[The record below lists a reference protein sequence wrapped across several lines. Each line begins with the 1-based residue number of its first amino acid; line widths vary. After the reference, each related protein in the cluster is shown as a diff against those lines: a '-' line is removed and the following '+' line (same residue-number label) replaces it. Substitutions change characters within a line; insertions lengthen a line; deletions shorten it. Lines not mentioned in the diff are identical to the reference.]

1 MSSSYR
7 VSTEWI
13 GKRNGFVKAEPVA
26 TPLSFSAPPQF
37 GGTEGQ
43 WTPEHL
49 LLASVASCY
58 VATFTA
64 IAEINHFQFEGLKV
78 TCEAELI
85 KVAGGM
91 RFATITIRPRL
102 TLADE
107 TKRDQAQLLLEKSK
121 KACIISRSL
130 AAEVA
135 MEAEIDSQEQPTI
148 PQLVF

>member
-1 MSSSYR
+1 MSSPYR
-7 VSTEWI
+7 VSTEWT
-13 GKRNGFVKAEPVA
+13 GKRNGFVKAEPVDR
-26 TPLSFSAPPQF
+26 PLSFSAPPEF
-37 GGTEGQ
+37 GGTAGQ

-49 LLASVASCY
+49 LLASVVSCY

-64 IAEINHFQFEGLKV
+64 IAEINRFKFEGLKV

-91 RFATITIRPRL
+91 RFGTITVRPRL
-102 TLADE
+102 TLADDTQRE
-107 TKRDQAQLLLEKSK
+107 QAQLLLEKSK